1 MREERKRKE
10 AENQKKKEI
19 HPLPFRD
26 IASAN
31 PVLRRADTNPAC
43 KFFYALSFFIK
54 LGLYY
59 SKLLNLY

>member
-1 MREERKRKE
+1 MSLFLRMREERKRKE

-19 HPLPFRD
+19 HPLPSRD

-43 KFFYALSFFIK
+43 KFSMH
-54 LGLYY
+54 
-59 SKLLNLY
+59 